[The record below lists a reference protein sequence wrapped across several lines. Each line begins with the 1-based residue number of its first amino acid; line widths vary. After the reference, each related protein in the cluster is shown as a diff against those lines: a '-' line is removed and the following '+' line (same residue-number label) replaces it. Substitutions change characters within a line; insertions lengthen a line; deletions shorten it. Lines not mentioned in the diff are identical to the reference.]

1 MKLNEWINKS
11 ENIFTHSDLQ
21 FLLRQ
26 FFCDKDI
33 FLKQKSISLD
43 AGRLA
48 FFSKIK
54 KEYKKGVP
62 LAYLLGKEEF
72 FGLEF
77 NVNPDVLIPRQDTE
91 VVTEKAIEVIRNH
104 NLIPLRGRRPTGF
117 DKKGFTGTPAFGSQ
131 ARWAPAEMLD
141 LCCGS
146 ANIAITI
153 KKFFRDKIKI
163 WASDISTD
171 AITVAKSNVRRHK
184 VKINLRKGNLFSAF
198 CGKKFDII
206 VSNPPY
212 IGKPEI
218 KGSLKYEPRIA
229 LEAGNDGM
237 YFIEKIIKNAHSY
250 LKERGF
256 LVIEAGYKHK
266 KPINSILEKTGKYE
280 IIEWIKDYGG
290 NFRGVVLQH
299 ADDHG

>member
-1 MKLNEWINKS
+1 MVIDGNMKLNEWIDRSK
-11 ENIFTHSDLQ
+11 NIFTHSDLQ

-43 AGRLA
+43 AQKLSLL
-48 FFSKIK
+48 SKIK
-54 KEYKKGVP
+54 KEYKKGIP

-77 NVNPDVLIPRQDTE
+77 NINPAVLIPRQDTE
-91 VVTEKAIEVIRNH
+91 VITEKAIELIRNN
-104 NLIPLRGRRPTGF
+104 NLTKI
-117 DKKGFTGTPAFGSQ
+117 
-131 ARWAPAEMLD
+131 LD
-141 LCCGS
+141 LCCGA

-153 KKFFRDKIKI
+153 KKFFKDKIKV
-163 WASDISTD
+163 WASDISAK
-171 AITVAKSNVRRHK
+171 AIAVARSNVGCHK
-184 VKINLRKGNLFSAF
+184 VKVNLRRGSLFSAF

-212 IGKPEI
+212 IGIPEI

-229 LEAGNDGM
+229 LEAGVDGM
-237 YFIEKIIKNAHSY
+237 YFIEKIIKNAHLY
-250 LKERGF
+250 LKEKGF

-266 KPINSILEKTGKYE
+266 EPINSILEKTGKYE
-280 IIEWIKDYGG
+280 IIEWIEDYGG
-290 NFRGVVLQH
+290 NFRGVILQTH
-299 ADDHG
+299 R

>member
-1 MKLNEWINKS
+1 MKLNEWIYKS
-11 ENIFTHSDLQ
+11 KNIFTHSDLQ

-33 FLKQKSISLD
+33 FQKQNSISLD
-43 AGRLA
+43 KVRLE
-48 FFSKIK
+48 SLDKTK

-77 NVNPDVLIPRQDTE
+77 NVNPAVLIPRQDTE
-91 VVTEKAIEVIRNH
+91 VITEKAIEIIRNN
-104 NLIPLRGRRPTGF
+104 NLI
-117 DKKGFTGTPAFGSQ
+117 
-131 ARWAPAEMLD
+131 EMLD
-141 LCCGS
+141 LCCGA

-153 KKFFRDKIKI
+153 KKFFKDKIKV
-163 WASDISTD
+163 WASDISAK
-171 AITVAKSNVRRHK
+171 AIAVARSNTRRHK
-184 VKINLRKGNLFSAF
+184 VKVSLRKGNLFSHTR
-198 CGKKFDII
+198 GKKFDII

-212 IGKPEI
+212 VGKPEI

-250 LKERGF
+250 LKEKGF
-256 LVIEAGYKHK
+256 LIIEAGYKHK

-280 IIEWIKDYGG
+280 IIEYIRDYGG
-290 NFRGVVLQH
+290 NFRGVILRNRSGYPRSKTRIDASELPCVNPRRYPRQSASKTKL
-299 ADDHG
+299 